1 MFNPLAYSNIWLT
14 HTNHLSS
21 LPATPVTN
29 NERFLIYSF
38 LCDLLYFCFVC
49 NSISLMSTGSVSTCM
64 APRVFMNYA
73 LSSDPYNRKRMT
85 LALCIYELI
94 YCIITFMSV
103 SINCCFSAHAPPTL
117 PWQVFFL
124 TDFNYFLVLYNTNWQ
139 VFPWQLRSLVQ
150 NLVMPTHGQGNKN
163 YNSLKFY

>member
-1 MFNPLAYSNIWLT
+1 MLAGGCEGDYRVGTRVLWVWYRGEKKIETLKKKKHLAYSNIWLT

-117 PWQVFFL
+117 P
-124 TDFNYFLVLYNTNWQ
+124 
-139 VFPWQLRSLVQ
+139 
-150 NLVMPTHGQGNKN
+150 
-163 YNSLKFY
+163 